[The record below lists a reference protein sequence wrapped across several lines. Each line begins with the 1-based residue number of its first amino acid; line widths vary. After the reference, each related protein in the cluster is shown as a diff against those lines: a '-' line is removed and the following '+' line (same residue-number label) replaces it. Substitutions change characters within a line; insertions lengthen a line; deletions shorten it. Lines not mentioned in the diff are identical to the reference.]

1 MNVFKRALSLL
12 SHECFDISA
21 FQISC
26 FKNVLLPGIKEI
38 LFPVT
43 RIIRQHG
50 QPIVVTEQSHY
61 AESSKHLL
69 ICKRYAAEDWEKHS
83 FPDHPVPWSGVSFA

>member
-1 MNVFKRALSLL
+1 MFRYICYSNFL
-12 SHECFDISA
+12 
-21 FQISC
+21 FQNI
-26 FKNVLLPGIKEI
+26 LLPGIKEI

-61 AESSKHLL
+61 AEGFEQLL
-69 ICKRYAAEDWEKHS
+69 ICKRYAAEDLEKHS
-83 FPDHPVPWSGVSFA
+83 FADNPVPWSGVSFAWV